1 MGVLSQLLSTRCS
14 APCSACLWP
23 SPWSCCSRCPL
34 PPALTPSPLPPA
46 PPPSSPSLLPSPLPL
61 LPLDSWASRP
71 SSLQLHS
78 PGGEER
84 GLQRRRRCPPL
95 RPLPP
100 LRLRTATRGS
110 SALPALAKWRIPRS
124 ECAGP
129 LQPRPVHEGS
139 PLPQGHEVCGGCQ
152 VRRAPQER
160 GQVRAQVPLQPRHG
174 RSQGLVLNG
183 GAEIGSK
190 LFRV

>member
-1 MGVLSQLLSTRCS
+1 MGVLTQLLSTRCS
-14 APCSACLWP
+14 APCSAYLWP
-23 SPWSCCSRCPL
+23 SPWSCCSRCPP
-34 PPALTPSPLPPA
+34 PPAPTPSPLPPA

-78 PGGEER
+78 PGGEAR
-84 GLQRRRRCPPL
+84 GLLQEGHLRCQH
-95 RPLPP
+95 
-100 LRLRTATRGS
+100 
-110 SALPALAKWRIPRS
+110 WRSGESPGAER
-124 ECAGP
+124 AGP

-139 PLPQGHEVCGGCQ
+139 PLPQGHGVCGGCQ
-152 VRRAPQER
+152 VRRVPQER
-160 GQVRAQVPLQPRHG
+160 GQVRTQVHLQPRHG
-174 RSQGLVLNG
+174 HPQGLVLNG

>member
-34 PPALTPSPLPPA
+34 PPAPTPSPLPPA

-78 PGGEER
+78 PGGEAR
-84 GLQRRRRCPPL
+84 GLLMMRRCPPL

-100 LRLRTATRGS
+100 LRLRTATRVH
-110 SALPALAKWRIPRS
+110 LRCQHWRSGESPGAER
-124 ECAGP
+124 AGP
-129 LQPRPVHEGS
+129 LQPRPIHEGS

-152 VRRAPQER
+152 VRRVPQEH
-160 GQVRAQVPLQPRHG
+160 GQVRAQVHLQPRHG
-174 RSQGLVLNG
+174 HP
-183 GAEIGSK
+183 
-190 LFRV
+190 